1 MRALHDALPIF
12 AKALVADKLRLTNA
26 RLEAVLADGL
36 LELKRFTADGYGGA
50 LALSGQLDARDAA
63 VGLQVAG
70 DVKAERIELKGL
82 LQDIA
87 DSDRFS
93 GPLTLYSDFATRGD
107 SEAALVS
114 NLSGHGTLTGPVPVA
129 TTVADQAE
137 IGSASQREKVGQ

>member
-70 DVKAERIELKGL
+70 DVKAERIEVKGL
-82 LQDIA
+82 LRDLGG
-87 DSDRFS
+87 SDRFP
-93 GPLTLYSDFATRGD
+93 GPLTLDRDFAPRRARMGGLGW
-107 SEAALVS
+107 E
-114 NLSGHGTLTGPVPVA
+114 LSGYGEQPRTG
-129 TTVADQAE
+129 
-137 IGSASQREKVGQ
+137 